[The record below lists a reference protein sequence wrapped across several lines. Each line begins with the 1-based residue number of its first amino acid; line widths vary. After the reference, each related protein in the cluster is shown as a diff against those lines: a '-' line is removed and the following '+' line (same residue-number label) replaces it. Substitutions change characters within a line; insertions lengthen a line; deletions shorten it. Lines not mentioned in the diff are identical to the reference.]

1 MRITRALLAGLLSL
15 WTALTPLAALAF
27 EGPTSAQAD
36 ASIAEIRKLDAPLA
50 DDVARLK
57 RDLDALVPEALA
69 AGASLPKTTPERV
82 AELDRRGHDFVDRT
96 QLLIA
101 DEKLKP
107 AVVDKTLNP
116 AFFYVVVRLS
126 MIGLE
131 STPMH
136 LDEVSAALGEIERR
150 ADALDADTKGV
161 GPAADAKV
169 KEPFEERL
177 NALNAEGTRVWNRLH
192 AAALNIDDLGTTFS
206 DEPAGKGSFRRV
218 LTPAGRLDEKAN
230 PLQTRVAELS
240 QKLQGIDRRL
250 HGDAARVAAAAAPEQ
265 SEALRAR
272 TNELL
277 IDPFD
282 RAGELGLTIVA
293 SRPGGGRSA
302 GAVPAPVPAAA
313 PAAVSRGATL
323 LDLRHVPVPGPA
335 AAEAPA
341 GPRPPVFAGRK
352 GEDSSPED
360 TKAVDALR
368 AAGKTRTIGGPERR
382 AKFVYHQEGETCGI
396 AAQVQVM
403 ADAGLVP
410 PDPVKLKAKEDELY
424 QQAVAL
430 GYFQGSPADPKRR
443 FHGGTA
449 GEYIGDLLDM
459 PMRKRFDAS
468 EADLFKAVSTGRM
481 VVVSVKTSKLWN
493 SRKFNGG
500 HVVAVTGVE
509 VGREDGKPLGY
520 YINDTG
526 RDEGGRFV
534 PVRQFMSAWK
544 VWGAVLIEPL

>member
-15 WTALTPLAALAF
+15 WTALSPLAALAF

-36 ASIAEIRKLDAPLA
+36 ASVAEIRKLDPSLA

-69 AGASLPKTTPERV
+69 AGAALPKTTPERV
-82 AELDRRGHDFVDRT
+82 AELDRRGHDFVDRA

-107 AVVDKTLNP
+107 AVVDKNLNP
-116 AFFYVVVRLS
+116 AFFYVVVRLT

-136 LDEVSAALGEIERR
+136 LDEVSAALGEVERR
-150 ADALDADTKGV
+150 ADALEADTKGV
-161 GPAADAKV
+161 GPRADASAKR
-169 KEPFEERL
+169 PFEERL

-192 AAALNIDDLGTTFS
+192 AAALNIDDLGAAFN

-218 LTPAGRLDEKAN
+218 LTPAGRLDLKAN
-230 PLQTRVAELS
+230 PLQARVAELS
-240 QKLQGIDRRL
+240 RKLQEIDRRL
-250 HGDAARVAAAAAPEQ
+250 HGDAARAAAVAAPER
-265 SEALRAR
+265 SEALRSR
-272 TNELL
+272 MNDLL
-277 IDPFD
+277 VDPFGKP
-282 RAGELGLTIVA
+282 GELGLTIVA
-293 SRPGGGRSA
+293 SRPGGGRAA
-302 GAVPAPVPAAA
+302 GAGAPGAAA
-313 PAAVSRGATL
+313 PPAAPRGATL
-323 LDLRHVPVPGPA
+323 LDLRHVPAPA
-335 AAEAPA
+335 PVAAEGPA

-352 GEDSSPED
+352 GEDAAPAD

-368 AAGKTRTIGGPERR
+368 AAGKTRTIGAPERR
-382 AKFVYHQEGETCGI
+382 AKYVYRQEGETCGI

-403 ADAGLVP
+403 AEAGLVP
-410 PDPVKLKAKEDELY
+410 PDPAKLKAKEDELY

-430 GYFQGSPADPKRR
+430 GYFQGSPADPRRR

-468 EADLFKAVSTGRM
+468 ERDLFQAVSSGRI

-493 SRKFNGG
+493 ARKFNGG

-526 RDEGGRFV
+526 RNEGGRFV
-534 PVRQFMSAWK
+534 SVKQFMDAWK
-544 VWGAVLIEPL
+544 PWGAVLIEPL

>member
-1 MRITRALLAGLLSL
+1 MRITRVFLAGLLSL
-15 WTALTPLAALAF
+15 WTALSPLAALAF

-36 ASIAEIRKLDAPLA
+36 ASIAEIRKLDASLA

-57 RDLDALVPEALA
+57 RDLDALVPETLA
-69 AGASLPKTTPERV
+69 AGAALPKTTPERV
-82 AELDRRGHDFVDRT
+82 AELDRRGHDFLDRA

-101 DEKLKP
+101 GENLKP
-107 AVVDKTLNP
+107 AIVDRTLNP

-136 LDEVSAALGEIERR
+136 LDEVSAAMGEIERR
-150 ADALDADTKGV
+150 ADTLDADTKGL
-161 GPAADAKV
+161 GPAADAKT

-192 AAALNIDDLGTTFS
+192 AAALNIDDLGTTFR

-230 PLQTRVAELS
+230 PLQTRVAGLS
-240 QKLQGIDRRL
+240 QKLQEIDRRL
-250 HGDAARVAAAAAPEQ
+250 HGDAARAAASAAPEQ

-282 RAGELGLTIVA
+282 QTGELGLTIVA

-302 GAVPAPVPAAA
+302 GAAPAPP
-313 PAAVSRGATL
+313 AVSRGATL
-323 LDLRHVPVPGPA
+323 LDLRHVPAPGPA
-335 AAEAPA
+335 AAEAPE
-341 GPRPPVFAGRK
+341 GPRPPVFAGRT
-352 GEDSSPED
+352 GEDSAPED

-382 AKFVYHQEGETCGI
+382 AKFVYRQEGETCGI

-410 PDPVKLKAKEDELY
+410 PDPEKLKAKEDELY

-430 GYFQGSPADPKRR
+430 GYFQGSPADPRRR

-459 PMRKRFDAS
+459 PMRKRFGAS
-468 EADLFKAVSTGRM
+468 EEDLFKAVSTGRM

-526 RDEGGRFV
+526 RNEGGRFV
-534 PVRQFMSAWK
+534 PARQFMSAWK